1 MNSYLVNNSK
11 KINTFIFHNS
21 KNLKKI
27 KNLKK
32 KGLKLIYHN
41 IDIDG
46 YFNLKKLFKKIY
58 NLGIH
63 TLIVECGKNL
73 TLQMISKKL
82 FNEFYL
88 FKSNKN
94 LYNKGKINVL
104 SINKILNKNF
114 KSKKNINTYLDKDK
128 LIHYY

>member
-1 MNSYLVNNSK
+1 MEK
-11 KINTFIFHNS
+11 
-21 KNLKKI
+21 
-27 KNLKK
+27 
-32 KGLKLIYHN
+32 
-41 IDIDG
+41 
-46 YFNLKKLFKKIY
+46 
-58 NLGIH
+58 
-63 TLIVECGKNL
+63 
-73 TLQMISKKL
+73 
-82 FNEFYL
+82 NEFYL